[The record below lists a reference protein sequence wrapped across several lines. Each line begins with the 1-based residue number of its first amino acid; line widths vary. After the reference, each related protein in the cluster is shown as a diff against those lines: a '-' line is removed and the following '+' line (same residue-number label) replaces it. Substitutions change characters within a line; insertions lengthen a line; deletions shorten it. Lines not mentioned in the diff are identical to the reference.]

1 MKNALIYFF
10 VYAAIQAGVGAAVLA
25 AWAMATGSQDLTA
38 ANLIVS
44 MVVCNAIA
52 IALFLLTKWS
62 MVSPNYMKTHPWG
75 VLLWSSLTAVGAV
88 IPVAWLQ
95 ELVPSLPN
103 FVANEMGMMVNNEW
117 GYFVIALLAPFVEE
131 LIFRGAILRA
141 LLEKIS
147 NHWGA
152 IVISAILFSLIHAN
166 PAQMPF
172 AFVAGLFLGWTYYRT
187 GSIIPGVA
195 YHWIN
200 NSIAFAI
207 AKIYQDPDIPLVAI
221 FGGNE
226 KAVWMAVLFSLC
238 ILIPS
243 IFQLN
248 LRMKKTEKG
257 RSL

>member
-10 VYAAIQAGVGAAVLA
+10 VYVALQAGVGAAVMA
-25 AWAMATGSQDLTA
+25 SWAMATGVQDLTA
-38 ANLIVS
+38 GKLIVS
-44 MVVCNAIA
+44 MSVCNIIAIA
-52 IALFLLTKWS
+52 IFLLPKWS
-62 MVSPNYMKTHPWG
+62 KVSPNYIRTHPWS
-75 VLLWSSLTAVGAV
+75 VLIWCALVAVGGGT
-88 IPVAWLQ
+88 PMSWLQ
-95 ELVPSLPN
+95 EQMPALPN
-103 FVANEMGMMVNNEW
+103 LVQNEMGMMINDEW

-141 LLEKIS
+141 LLEKIK
-147 NHWGA
+147 NHWWA

-187 GSIIPGVA
+187 GSIIPGVT
-195 YHWIN
+195 YHWVN

-207 AKIYQDPDIPLVAI
+207 GRIYQDPDIPLVAA

-226 KAVWMAVLFSLC
+226 KAVWLAVFFSLC

-243 IFQLN
+243 LFQLN
-248 LRMKKTEKG
+248 LRMKRAE
-257 RSL
+257 